1 MDKKIQ
7 ILLAEDDTQLGTLI
21 MENLEDEGYEVRFCE
36 NGAIAWEQFQ
46 KEEPDICLLD
56 VNMPERDGFSLAKKI
71 RQKSDIVP
79 IIFLTAK
86 SMEEDKLKGFETGA
100 DDYVTKPFSFRE
112 LVSRIQVF
120 IRRNKMLMR
129 ENKQTYEWGN
139 LYFHPAELH
148 LRVDGVDITLT
159 QKESDLLNFF
169 CEHADKALRREE
181 ILTNIWGKN
190 DYFLGRSM
198 DVFITRIRKLLK
210 TADAVSLETIH
221 QVGFRLN
228 TKHSL

>member
-1 MDKKIQ
+1 MDKKVKV
-7 ILLAEDDTQLGTLI
+7 LLAEDDAQLGLLI
-21 MENLEDEGYEVRFCE
+21 MENLEDEGYEVVYCE

-71 RQKSDIVP
+71 RQKTDIVP

-86 SMEEDKLKGFETGA
+86 SMEEDKLRGFETGA

-129 ENKQTYEWGN
+129 ESKQSYEWGN
-139 LYFHPAELH
+139 LFFNPSELF
-148 LRVDGVDITLT
+148 LRVDGADTTMT
-159 QKESDLLNFF
+159 QKEADLLNFF
-169 CEHADKALRREE
+169 CEHADSALRRED
-181 ILTNIWGKN
+181 ILTHIWGKN

-198 DVFITRIRKLLK
+198 DVFITRLRKLLK
-210 TADAVSLETIH
+210 NADAVSLETIH

-228 TKHSL
+228 TKHAG

>member
-1 MDKKIQ
+1 
-7 ILLAEDDTQLGTLI
+7 
-21 MENLEDEGYEVRFCE
+21 
-36 NGAIAWEQFQ
+36 
-46 KEEPDICLLD
+46 
-56 VNMPERDGFSLAKKI
+56 
-71 RQKSDIVP
+71 
-79 IIFLTAK
+79 
-86 SMEEDKLKGFETGA
+86 
-100 DDYVTKPFSFRE
+100 
-112 LVSRIQVF
+112 
-120 IRRNKMLMR
+120 MR

-139 LYFHPAELH
+139 LFFHPAELL
-148 LRVDGVDITLT
+148 LRVDGTDITLT

-169 CEHADKALRREE
+169 CEHADKALRRDE

-210 TADAVSLETIH
+210 NADAVSLETIH

>member
-7 ILLAEDDTQLGTLI
+7 ILLAEDDDQLGTLI
-21 MENLEDEGYEVRFCE
+21 TENLEDEGYEVKFCL
-36 NGAIAWEQFQ
+36 NGATAWEQFQ
-46 KEEPDICLLD
+46 KHEPDICLLD
-56 VNMPERDGFSLAKKI
+56 VNMPERDGFSLARKI
-71 RQKSDIVP
+71 RQKSDVVP

-86 SMEEDKLKGFETGA
+86 SMEEDKLKGFESGA

-129 ENKQTYEWGN
+129 ENNQSHEWGN
-139 LYFHPAELH
+139 MIFKPSELY
-148 LRVDGVDITLT
+148 LRVDGTDTTLT

-169 CEHADKALRREE
+169 CENADKALRRED
-181 ILTNIWGKN
+181 ILTHIWGKN

-198 DVFITRIRKLLK
+198 DVFITRLRKLLK
-210 TADAVSLETIH
+210 NADAVSLETIH